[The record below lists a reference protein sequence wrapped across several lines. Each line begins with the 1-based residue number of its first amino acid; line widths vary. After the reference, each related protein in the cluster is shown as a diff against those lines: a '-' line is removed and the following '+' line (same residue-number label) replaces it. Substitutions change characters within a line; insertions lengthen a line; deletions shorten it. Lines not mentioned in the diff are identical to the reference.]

1 MLIAIGHIIGS
12 IVVTLAFGVVVLAI
26 SGWTLEKAEKQRRE
40 EIAMKLGVATQ
51 DLENEELGSKILE
64 LASERYSSELLSNRL
79 SDLCGYIRRMWD
91 WLGSLIQIGIFIGVC
106 WFTFTDNITITA
118 YAWFIPST
126 AVVFWLCSVLFT
138 FVCRL
143 VTGRYPG
150 EAKQARKSA
159 TEFLSS
165 QSKLSNAAHDQELE
179 E

>member
-1 MLIAIGHIIGS
+1 MLIAIGHILGS
-12 IVVTLAFGVVVLAI
+12 IIATLVFGVIVLAI
-26 SGWTLEKAEKQRRE
+26 SGWILEKVEKQRRE
-40 EIAMKLGVATQ
+40 EMAMKLGIAIQ

-64 LASERYSSELLSNRL
+64 LASERYGSDLLSNRL
-79 SDLCGYIRRMWD
+79 SDLCGYIRTMWD
-91 WLGSLIQIGIFIGVC
+91 WLGSLIQIGTFFGVC
-106 WFTFTDNITITA
+106 WFTFTDNISNAA
-118 YAWFIPST
+118 YAWFIPLT

-165 QSKLSNAAHDQELE
+165 QSKLSNAALDQELQE
-179 E
+179 